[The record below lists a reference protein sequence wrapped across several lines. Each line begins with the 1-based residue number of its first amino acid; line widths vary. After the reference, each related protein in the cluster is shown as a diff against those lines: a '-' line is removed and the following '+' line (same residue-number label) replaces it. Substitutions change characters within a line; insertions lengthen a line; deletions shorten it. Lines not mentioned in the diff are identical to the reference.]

1 MVSTTGDLILPG
13 SFLPAAEKYG
23 LIGEI
28 DRWVI
33 DRAIECA
40 AGWRRV
46 EINLSARSLG
56 DLGLLRVIESHFR
69 LAGVDPSLV
78 TFEITETALMENLE
92 AGEEFVKGLVAMGF
106 GAALDDFGTGFGSFT
121 YLKRLPLRFLKIDI
135 DFVRD
140 LVSNPH
146 NQHLVRATVGLAR
159 DFGYQTIAEGVEDA
173 ATLALLK
180 ELGVDLAQGY
190 FLGRPAPL
198 TSAYAAG
205 VPVSARA

>member
-1 MVSTTGDLILPG
+1 M
-13 SFLPAAEKYG
+13 
-23 LIGEI
+23 
-28 DRWVI
+28 
-33 DRAIECA
+33 
-40 AGWRRV
+40 
-46 EINLSARSLG
+46 
-56 DLGLLRVIESHFR
+56 
-69 LAGVDPSLV
+69 AGVDPSLV

-106 GAALDDFGTGFGSFT
+106 GVALDDFGTGFGSFT
-121 YLKRLPLRFLKIDI
+121 YLKRLPIRFLKIDI

-146 NQHLVRATVGLAR
+146 NQHLVRAIVGLAR

-173 ATLALLK
+173 ETLALLK

-198 TSAYAAG
+198 TSAYLPD
-205 VPVSARA
+205 VPVSVRVWPAARRGIRPAANGHGWFRTSDLSRVKRALSR